1 MVDHVKSRPPLSSK
15 SPSHANSSLFNL
27 RSQTSKE
34 KDKERIISALDLVL
48 SFPQFL
54 TALVCLSNLIN
65 HSVQGLF
72 PEKLLEK
79 LAYANSE
86 SAATTFD
93 SSDVNQG

>member
-1 MVDHVKSRPPLSSK
+1 MVDHVKCRPPLASK
-15 SPSHANSSLFNL
+15 SPSHASSSLFNL
-27 RSQTSKE
+27 RSQTGTSKE
-34 KDKERIISALDLVL
+34 RPVSTLDLVL

-54 TALVCLSNLIN
+54 TALVSLSSLIN
-65 HSVQGLF
+65 QSVQGLF

-93 SSDVNQG
+93 SSDVTQG

>member
-15 SPSHANSSLFNL
+15 SPSHTSSSLFNL
-27 RSQTSKE
+27 RSQTGTSKE
-34 KDKERIISALDLVL
+34 RPVSTLDLVL

-54 TALVCLSNLIN
+54 TALVSISNLIN
-65 HSVQGLF
+65 LYVQGLF

-93 SSDVNQG
+93 SSDVTQG